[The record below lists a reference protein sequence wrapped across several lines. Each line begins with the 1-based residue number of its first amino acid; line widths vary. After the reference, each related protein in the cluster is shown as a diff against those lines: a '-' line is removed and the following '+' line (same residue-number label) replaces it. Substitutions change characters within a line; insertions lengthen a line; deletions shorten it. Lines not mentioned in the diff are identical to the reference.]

1 MSASYVLPLAVN
13 PMLCSPLSSALASST
28 PLSLS
33 LLVATL
39 VMLFS
44 FRLSTRYRLPV
55 DFDASGYVGWHMLKG
70 ILRVIFVGRFMERI
84 WYNVELVLYWVLGSL

>member
-1 MSASYVLPLAVN
+1 MNVA
-13 PMLCSPLSSALASST
+13 
-28 PLSLS
+28 

-55 DFDASGYVGWHMLKG
+55 DFDAFGYVGWDMLKG
-70 ILRVIFVGRFMERI
+70 ILRVIFVGRFMQRI
-84 WYNVELVLYWVLGSL
+84 WYNVELVLYRG